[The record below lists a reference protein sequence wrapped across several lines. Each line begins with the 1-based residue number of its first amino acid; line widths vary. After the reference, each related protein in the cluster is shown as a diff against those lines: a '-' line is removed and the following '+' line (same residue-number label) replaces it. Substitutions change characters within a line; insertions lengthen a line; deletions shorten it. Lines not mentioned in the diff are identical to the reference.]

1 MAKIV
6 GVASGSI
13 ADQLGIKI
21 DDELIAFNGTP
32 IDDVLDYCYY
42 DSMESFVMTVKTADE
57 EVDFEIEKDDHELI
71 GIDLDESM
79 DLNPIRCKNKCS
91 FCFVDQLPE
100 GMRETLYVKDD
111 DYRLSFV
118 SGNFITLSNVCDR
131 EIERII
137 RLKLS
142 PLYISVHATDPVVKT
157 RLVANPEA
165 GKTYEKIKHL
175 VSNGIKV
182 NTQIV
187 MCPDENDG
195 KVLERTLTDLAKLMP
210 MVISCAVV
218 PVGLTKH
225 REGLYGLKEVD
236 QNKAI
241 ESINIVEEINKK
253 YGKLAWC
260 SDEFYIRAGL
270 QLPSYNDYGDFDQI
284 ENGVGL
290 VRMFECDLNEGLDN
304 AKRSKKIKSVSLVTG
319 VSFAP
324 FLSSYLTLLKDK
336 FSGLDVDVKTVIN
349 DFFGESITVA
359 GLITAG
365 DIISQYKGKLKKN
378 VILPATMLR
387 EFTTTFLD
395 GVSIEELE
403 GELGVKVHVAQN
415 GEHLVRII
423 AGI

>member
-13 ADQLGIKI
+13 AEQLGIKI
-21 DDELIAFNGTP
+21 DDELLAFNGTP

-42 DSMESFVMTVKTADE
+42 DSMDSFVMTVKIDDE
-57 EVDFEIEKDDHELI
+57 IVDFEIEKDDHELI
-71 GIDLDESM
+71 GLDLDESM
-79 DLNPIRCKNKCS
+79 DLTPIRCKNKCS
-91 FCFVDQLPE
+91 FCFVDQLPK
-100 GMRETLYVKDD
+100 GMRDTLYVKDD

-118 SGNFITLSNVCDR
+118 SGNFITLSNVC
-131 EIERII
+131 EVQLERII

-142 PLYISVHATDPVVKT
+142 PLYISVHATNPVVKT

-165 GKTYEKIKHL
+165 GKTFEKIKYL
-175 VSNGIKV
+175 VANGIKV

-195 KVLERTLTDLAKLMP
+195 KVLERTLSDLAQLMP
-210 MVISCAVV
+210 MVMTCAVV

-225 REGLYGLKEVD
+225 REGLYHLQEVD
-236 QNKAI
+236 RAKAI
-241 ESINIVEEINKK
+241 ESIAIIDDINKK
-253 YGKLAWC
+253 FGQFAWA

-270 QLPSYNDYGDFDQI
+270 NLPSYNEYGDFDQI

-290 VRMFECDLNEGLDN
+290 IRMFECDLNEGLDN
-304 AKRSKKIKSVSLVTG
+304 ARSSKKKKSVSLVTG

-324 FLSSYLTLLKDK
+324 FLESYLSLLTDK
-336 FSGLDVDVKTVIN
+336 FSRLDIDVNAVTN

-395 GVSIEELE
+395 GMSIKELE
-403 GELGVKVHVAQN
+403 KELGVIVHVAQS

-423 AGI
+423 ASI